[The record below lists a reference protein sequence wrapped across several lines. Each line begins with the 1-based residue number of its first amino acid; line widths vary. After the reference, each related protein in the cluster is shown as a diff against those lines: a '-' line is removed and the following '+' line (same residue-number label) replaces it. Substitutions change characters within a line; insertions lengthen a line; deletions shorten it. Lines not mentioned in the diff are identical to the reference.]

1 MRPTNQLTID
11 QHYPMNS
18 GHDISL
24 DPASGKLKH
33 SRCPMNPKAHTRPIP
48 GRFALKLLLSGFVI
62 VSLFAASI
70 AIAGMASA
78 TDQSLRAAQGAF
90 PVFTDVTVAAGL
102 AESGTPF
109 GNPSWGDFD
118 GDGYLDLWV
127 DNHYNSRPYFYK
139 NNGNGTFT
147 DVFTSTGLVAQGD
160 KHGNGLCDYNN
171 DGNLDLHITIG
182 AAGGNLLGEKS
193 DRTNK
198 NLGGFSFLDVTK
210 EAGTDDTWGRGRSV
224 AWGDYDRDGYADLL
238 LGNLKTDLVLYR
250 NNGDGTFTNVAVAAG
265 LGSLQF
271 NEACFADYDND
282 GYPDIYLTDVV
293 EKGASTDRLFRNNGD
308 GTFSDVTA

>member
-90 PVFTDVTVAAGL
+90 PVFTDVTVAACL

-109 GNPSWGDFD
+109 GNLSWGDFD

-147 DVFTSTGLVAQGD
+147 DVFTSTGLDARGD

-182 AAGGNLLGEKS
+182 AA
-193 DRTNK
+193 
-198 NLGGFSFLDVTK
+198 
-210 EAGTDDTWGRGRSV
+210 
-224 AWGDYDRDGYADLL
+224 
-238 LGNLKTDLVLYR
+238 
-250 NNGDGTFTNVAVAAG
+250 
-265 LGSLQF
+265 
-271 NEACFADYDND
+271 
-282 GYPDIYLTDVV
+282 
-293 EKGASTDRLFRNNGD
+293 
-308 GTFSDVTA
+308 